1 MKATRSAKPA
11 DRTVV
16 VVEDD
21 MALLNSLKFSLE
33 IEGFNVLGYVSGEAT
48 LAADGWQDAACLVID
63 YALPDTDGW
72 ELLDVM
78 RSMGSAAPAILIT
91 THPSASLSAR
101 AAAAGVPIIEKPLL
115 GNALTEAI
123 GAAINET

>member
-1 MKATRSAKPA
+1 M
-11 DRTVV
+11 VV

-21 MALLNSLKFSLE
+21 LALLNSLKFSLE
-33 IEGFNVLGYVSGEAT
+33 IEGFKVVGYVSGEAT
-48 LAADGWQDAACLVID
+48 LAADEWQDADCLVID

-91 THPSASLSAR
+91 THPSAILSAK
-101 AAAAGVPIIEKPLL
+101 AAAAGIPIVEKPLL
-115 GNALTEAI
+115 GNALSEAI
-123 GAAINET
+123 GAAITRS

>member
-1 MKATRSAKPA
+1 MDVSAKPRPK

-21 MALLNSLKFSLE
+21 VALLNSLKFSLE
-33 IEGFNVLGYVSGEAT
+33 IEGFRVVGYVSGEAF
-48 LAADGWQDAACLVID
+48 LAADEWRSADCLVID

-78 RSMGSAAPAILIT
+78 RSMGGVPPAILIT
-91 THPSASLSAR
+91 THPSVSLSTK
-101 AAAAGVPIIEKPLL
+101 AAAAGIPIVEKPLL

-123 GAAINET
+123 SAAIGSG